1 MRDEI
6 TEEFIEL
13 FNEGVDYYIN
23 GDWKKA
29 WEKFNLTIDYL
40 ETREDDRPSKVL
52 LDFMESE
59 NNEVPE
65 NWSGYWILDD

>member
-1 MRDEI
+1 MRDGI

-65 NWSGYWILDD
+65 NWSGDWILDD

>member
-1 MRDEI
+1 MRDGI

-29 WEKFNLTIDYL
+29 
-40 ETREDDRPSKVL
+40 
-52 LDFMESE
+52 
-59 NNEVPE
+59 
-65 NWSGYWILDD
+65 

>member
-1 MRDEI
+1 MRDGI